1 MGLRREA
8 SKEAEEAK
16 MTQQR
21 DLKRRVRDRQAQ
33 TGESYMTALRQVQ
46 AQKPPAFPVVELV
59 DLTEIG
65 AALGFKCRIVMAPN
79 LTEEID
85 TTGALM
91 RLRDVLLTRD
101 RDGSLETFRAVVL
114 RGERRQ
120 FRLTQGTF
128 DDAREL
134 IQRARAGLGGVSEGG
149 RLLAMHVDGKS
160 GATMVLFTL
169 WLLPDIMPM
178 MREPSLILASLDGV
192 PASDPILAWM
202 DTP

>member
-16 MTQQR
+16 MTQHR

-65 AALGFKCRIVMAPN
+65 AALGFKCRVVMAPN
-79 LTEEID
+79 LTDQID
-85 TTGALM
+85 TVGALV
-91 RLRDVLLTRD
+91 RLRDVLLASD
-101 RDGSLETFRAVVL
+101 RNGALETFRAVVL

-120 FRLTQGTF
+120 FRLTPGTF
-128 DDAREL
+128 DDALEL
-134 IQRARAGLGGVSEGG
+134 IQGARAGLGGVSEGG
-149 RLLAMHVDGKS
+149 RLLAMHVDGKQ

-169 WLLPDIMPM
+169 WLMPDIVPM
-178 MREPSLILASLDGV
+178 MREPSLILASLQGT
-192 PASDPILAWM
+192 PAHPLLAWM